1 MDGRADT
8 GRLARRASND
18 DIGFSTLSL
27 IGPDVVMLR
36 NAREE
41 ARELITA
48 PCTEFDELGG
58 NERSCVVQ
66 AFRVAADAREEVE
79 RSEEHTS
86 ELQSLRRLS
95 YAVFCLK
102 KKKRTQK

>member
-1 MDGRADT
+1 
-8 GRLARRASND
+8 
-18 DIGFSTLSL
+18 
-27 IGPDVVMLR
+27 MLR

-79 RSEEHTS
+79 NPKTSSASRLALPIPGSQTGRGHQAVDACSGNSFAYCVSVGQRSSPDCGRPPSQTGN
-86 ELQSLRRLS
+86 
-95 YAVFCLK
+95 
-102 KKKRTQK
+102 